1 MEVIQSNNL
10 GEKISTWYAKN
21 GRQNLPWRYDISP
34 YRVWI
39 SEIMLQQTQVNTAI
53 AYFER
58 FMAKYPDLQTIKN
71 ATEDDIYNMWSGL
84 GYYRRASFIFQA
96 KELIHEKFKGEMPDN
111 YDDLMSLPGVGKS
124 TAGAILSIAF
134 NKPYPILDANVKKV
148 ISRIFFKKN
157 FEEKIFWNLSED
169 LLDKKNIF
177 NFQQGVMDLGSQLC
191 LPKNPKCNLCPVSS
205 NCQSYLK
212 SEFPLLSKKSIKRK
226 KEFLEFQ
233 LIQKNQKYFMT
244 KENKL
249 GYWAN
254 LWMPPVLTANHQK
267 AEIIHKLSHR
277 ELNINFRNSNK
288 KPENIEGKWFHK
300 KELALIAI
308 PKPIFNR
315 LLIDG

>member
-10 GEKISTWYAKN
+10 GEKISDWYVEN
-21 GRQNLPWRYDISP
+21 GRQNLPWRYSISP

-58 FMAKYPDLQTIKN
+58 FMAKYPDLQTIKK
-71 ATEDDIYNMWSGL
+71 ASEDDIYNLWSGL

-96 KELIHEKFKGEMPDN
+96 KELIHAKFKGEMPDN
-111 YDDLMSLPGVGKS
+111 YDDLVSLPGVGKS

-177 NFQQGVMDLGSQLC
+177 NFQQGVMDVGAKLC
-191 LPKNPKCNLCPVSS
+191 LPKNPRCNLCPVSKD
-205 NCQSYLK
+205 CQSNLRN
-212 SEFPLLSKKSIKRK
+212 EFPLLSKKSVKRK

-277 ELNINFRNSNK
+277 ELNINFKNSNK
-288 KPENIEGKWFHK
+288 KPKNIQGKWFHK

>member
-10 GEKISTWYAKN
+10 GEKISNWYTKN

-71 ATEDDIYNMWSGL
+71 ATEDDIYNLWSGL

-96 KELIHEKFKGEMPDN
+96 KELIHAKFKGEMPDN
-111 YDDLMSLPGVGKS
+111 YDDLVSLPGVGKS

-177 NFQQGVMDLGSQLC
+177 NFQQGVMDVGAQLC
-191 LPKNPKCNLCPVSS
+191 LPKNPRCNLCPVSKD
-205 NCQSYLK
+205 CQSNLRN
-212 SEFPLLSKKSIKRK
+212 EFPLLSKKSVKRK

-277 ELNINFRNSNK
+277 ELNINFKNSNK
-288 KPENIEGKWFHK
+288 KPKNIQGKWFHK

>member
-1 MEVIQSNNL
+1 
-10 GEKISTWYAKN
+10 
-21 GRQNLPWRYDISP
+21 

-96 KELIHEKFKGEMPDN
+96 KELIHAKFKGEMPDN

-177 NFQQGVMDLGSQLC
+177 NFQQGVMDVGAKLC
-191 LPKNPKCNLCPVSS
+191 LPKNPRCNLCPVSKD
-205 NCQSYLK
+205 CQSNLRN
-212 SEFPLLSKKSIKRK
+212 EFPLLSKKSVKRK

-254 LWMPPVLTANHQK
+254 LWMPPVLTANNQK

-277 ELNINFRNSNK
+277 ELNINFKNSNK
-288 KPENIEGKWFHK
+288 KPKNIQGKWFHK

>member
-1 MEVIQSNNL
+1 MEVIQSINL
-10 GEKISTWYAKN
+10 GEKISNWYVEN
-21 GRQNLPWRYDISP
+21 GRQNLPWRYGISP
-34 YRVWI
+34 YRIWI
-39 SEIMLQQTQVNTAI
+39 SEVMLQQTQVNTAI
-53 AYFER
+53 TYFER
-58 FMAKYPDLQTIKN
+58 FMAKYPDLETIKN
-71 ATEDDIYNMWSGL
+71 ATEDDIYNLWSGL
-84 GYYRRASFIFQA
+84 GYYRRANYIFQA
-96 KELIHEKFKGEMPDN
+96 KELIHNKFKGEMPDN
-111 YDDLMSLPGVGKS
+111 YDELISLPGIGRS

-148 ISRIFFKKN
+148 ISRIFFKKD

-169 LLDKKNIF
+169 ILDKKNIF

-191 LPKNPKCNLCPVSS
+191 LPKNPKCNLCPVNN
-205 NCQSYLK
+205 NCQSNLRR
-212 SEFPLLSKKSIKRK
+212 EFPLLSKKSIKKK

-254 LWMPPVLTANHQK
+254 LWMPPVLTTNHQK
-267 AEIIHKLSHR
+267 AEIVHKLSHR

-288 KPENIEGKWFHK
+288 KPKNIEGKWFHK
-300 KELALIAI
+300 KDLALIAI

-315 LLIDG
+315 LLMDG

>member
-10 GEKISTWYAKN
+10 GEKISNWYVKN
-21 GRQNLPWRYDISP
+21 GRQNLPWRYSISP
-34 YRVWI
+34 YRVRI

-53 AYFER
+53 AYFKR
-58 FMAKYPDLQTIKN
+58 FMAKYPDLQTIKK
-71 ATEDDIYNMWSGL
+71 ASEDDIYNLWSGL

-96 KELIHEKFKGEMPDN
+96 KELIHANFKGEMPDN
-111 YDDLMSLPGVGKS
+111 YDDLVSLPGVGKS

-177 NFQQGVMDLGSQLC
+177 NFQQGVMDVGAQLC
-191 LPKNPKCNLCPVSS
+191 LPKNPRCNLCPVSKD
-205 NCQSYLK
+205 CQSNLRN
-212 SEFPLLSKKSIKRK
+212 EFPLLSKKSVKRK

-254 LWMPPVLTANHQK
+254 LWMPPVLIANHQK

-277 ELNINFRNSNK
+277 ELNINFKNSNK
-288 KPENIEGKWFHK
+288 KPKNIQGKWFHK

>member
-1 MEVIQSNNL
+1 MAVIQSNNL
-10 GEKISTWYAKN
+10 GEKISNWYVKN
-21 GRQNLPWRYDISP
+21 GRQNLPWRYSISP

-58 FMAKYPDLQTIKN
+58 FMAKYPDLQTIKK
-71 ATEDDIYNMWSGL
+71 ASEDDIYNLWSGL

-96 KELIHEKFKGEMPDN
+96 KELIHAKFKGEMPDN
-111 YDDLMSLPGVGKS
+111 YDDLVSLPGVGKS

-177 NFQQGVMDLGSQLC
+177 NFQQGVMDVGAKLC
-191 LPKNPKCNLCPVSS
+191 LPKNPRCNLCPVSKD
-205 NCQSYLK
+205 CQSNLRN
-212 SEFPLLSKKSIKRK
+212 EFPLLSKKSVKRK

-254 LWMPPVLTANHQK
+254 LWMPPVLIANHQK

-277 ELNINFRNSNK
+277 ELNINFKNSNK
-288 KPENIEGKWFHK
+288 KPKNIQGKWFHK

>member
-10 GEKISTWYAKN
+10 GEKISNWYVKN
-21 GRQNLPWRYDISP
+21 GRQNLPWRYSISP

-58 FMAKYPDLQTIKN
+58 FMAKYPDLQTIKK
-71 ATEDDIYNMWSGL
+71 ASEDDIYNLWSGL

-96 KELIHEKFKGEMPDN
+96 KELIHAKFKGEMPNN
-111 YDDLMSLPGVGKS
+111 YDDLVSLPGVGKS

-177 NFQQGVMDLGSQLC
+177 NFQQGVMDVGSQLC
-191 LPKNPKCNLCPVSS
+191 LPKNPRCNLCPVSKD
-205 NCQSYLK
+205 CQSNLRN
-212 SEFPLLSKKSIKRK
+212 EFPLLSKKSVKRK

-254 LWMPPVLTANHQK
+254 LWMPPVLIANHQK

-277 ELNINFRNSNK
+277 ELNINFKNSNK
-288 KPENIEGKWFHK
+288 KPKNIQGKWFHK

>member
-58 FMAKYPDLQTIKN
+58 FMAKYPDLQTIKK
-71 ATEDDIYNMWSGL
+71 ASEDDIYNLWSGL

-96 KELIHEKFKGEMPDN
+96 KELIHANFKGEMPDN
-111 YDDLMSLPGVGKS
+111 YDDLVSLPGVGKS

-148 ISRIFFKKN
+148 ISRIFFKKK

-177 NFQQGVMDLGSQLC
+177 NFQQGVMDVGSQLC
-191 LPKNPKCNLCPVSS
+191 LPKNPRCNLCPVSKD
-205 NCQSYLK
+205 CQSNLRN
-212 SEFPLLSKKSIKRK
+212 EFPLLSKKSVKRK

-254 LWMPPVLTANHQK
+254 LWMPPVSIASHQK

-288 KPENIEGKWFHK
+288 KPKNIEGKWFHK

>member
-10 GEKISTWYAKN
+10 GEKISNWYVKN
-21 GRQNLPWRYDISP
+21 GRQNLPWRYSISP

-58 FMAKYPDLQTIKN
+58 FMAKYPDLQTIKK
-71 ATEDDIYNMWSGL
+71 ATEDDIYNLWSGL

-96 KELIHEKFKGEMPDN
+96 KELIHAKFKGEMPDN

-177 NFQQGVMDLGSQLC
+177 NFQQGVMDVGAQLC
-191 LPKNPKCNLCPVSS
+191 LPKNPRCNLCPVSKD
-205 NCQSYLK
+205 CQSNLRN
-212 SEFPLLSKKSIKRK
+212 EFPLLSKKSVKRK

-277 ELNINFRNSNK
+277 ELNINFKNSNK
-288 KPENIEGKWFHK
+288 KPKNIQGKWFHK

>member
-71 ATEDDIYNMWSGL
+71 ATEDDIFNMWSGL
-84 GYYRRASFIFQA
+84 GYYRRASYIFQA
-96 KELIHEKFKGEMPDN
+96 KELIHAKFKGEMPDN
-111 YDDLMSLPGVGKS
+111 YDDLISLPGVGKS

-177 NFQQGVMDLGSQLC
+177 NFQQGVMDVGAQLC
-191 LPKNPKCNLCPVSS
+191 LPKNPRCNLCPVSKD
-205 NCQSYLK
+205 CQSNLRN
-212 SEFPLLSKKSIKRK
+212 EFPLLSKKSVKRK

-254 LWMPPVLTANHQK
+254 LWMPPVLIANHQK

-277 ELNINFRNSNK
+277 ELNINFKNSNK
-288 KPENIEGKWFHK
+288 KPKNIQGKWFHK

-315 LLIDG
+315 LLING

>member
-58 FMAKYPDLQTIKN
+58 FMAKYPDLQTIKK
-71 ATEDDIYNMWSGL
+71 ASEDDIYNLWSGL

-96 KELIHEKFKGEMPDN
+96 KELIHAKFKGEMPDN

-277 ELNINFRNSNK
+277 ELNINFKNSNK
-288 KPENIEGKWFHK
+288 KPKNIQGKWFHK

>member
-1 MEVIQSNNL
+1 MEVIQSINL
-10 GEKISTWYAKN
+10 GEKISNWYVEN
-21 GRQNLPWRYDISP
+21 GRQNLPWRYGISP
-34 YRVWI
+34 YRIWI

-53 AYFER
+53 TYFER

-71 ATEDDIYNMWSGL
+71 AAEDDIYNLWSGL
-84 GYYRRASFIFQA
+84 GYYRRANYIFQA
-96 KELIHEKFKGEMPDN
+96 KELIHNKFRGEMPDN
-111 YDDLMSLPGVGKS
+111 YDELISLPGIGRS

-148 ISRIFFKKN
+148 ISRIFFKKD
-157 FEEKIFWNLSED
+157 FEENIFWNLSED
-169 LLDKKNIF
+169 ILDKKNIF

-191 LPKNPKCNLCPVSS
+191 LPKNPKCNLCPVNN
-205 NCQSYLK
+205 NCQSNLRR
-212 SEFPLLSKKSIKRK
+212 EFPLLSKKSIKKK

-233 LIQKNQKYFMT
+233 IIQKNQKYFMT

-254 LWMPPVLTANHQK
+254 LWMPPVLTTNHQK

-277 ELNINFRNSNK
+277 ELNINFRNSYK
-288 KPENIEGKWFHK
+288 KPKNIEGKWFHK

-315 LLIDG
+315 LLING

>member
-10 GEKISTWYAKN
+10 GEKISDWYVKN
-21 GRQNLPWRYDISP
+21 GRQNLPWRYSISP

-58 FMAKYPDLQTIKN
+58 FMAKYPDLQTIKK
-71 ATEDDIYNMWSGL
+71 ASEDDIYNLWSGL

-96 KELIHEKFKGEMPDN
+96 KELIHAKFKGEMPDN
-111 YDDLMSLPGVGKS
+111 YDDLVSLPGVGKS

-177 NFQQGVMDLGSQLC
+177 NFQQGVMDVGAKLC
-191 LPKNPKCNLCPVSS
+191 LPKNPRCNLCPVSKD
-205 NCQSYLK
+205 CQSNLRN
-212 SEFPLLSKKSIKRK
+212 EFPLLSKKSVKRK

-254 LWMPPVLTANHQK
+254 LWMPPVLIANHQK

-277 ELNINFRNSNK
+277 ELNINFKNSNK
-288 KPENIEGKWFHK
+288 KPKNIQGKWFHK

>member
-10 GEKISTWYAKN
+10 GEKISNWYVKN
-21 GRQNLPWRYDISP
+21 GRQNLPWRYSISP

-53 AYFER
+53 AYFKR
-58 FMAKYPDLQTIKN
+58 FMAKYPDLQTIKK
-71 ATEDDIYNMWSGL
+71 ASEDDIYNLWSGL

-96 KELIHEKFKGEMPDN
+96 KELIHAKFKGEMPDN

-177 NFQQGVMDLGSQLC
+177 NFQQGVMDVGAKLC
-191 LPKNPKCNLCPVSS
+191 LPKNPRCNLCPVSKD
-205 NCQSYLK
+205 CQSNLRN
-212 SEFPLLSKKSIKRK
+212 EFPLLSKKSVKRK

-254 LWMPPVLTANHQK
+254 LWMPPVLIANHQK

-277 ELNINFRNSNK
+277 ELNINFRNSNV
-288 KPENIEGKWFHK
+288 KPKNIEGKWFHK

>member
-1 MEVIQSNNL
+1 MEVMQSNNL
-10 GEKISTWYAKN
+10 GEKISTWYTKN

-71 ATEDDIYNMWSGL
+71 ATEDDIFNMWSGL
-84 GYYRRASFIFQA
+84 GYYRRASYIFQA
-96 KELIHEKFKGEMPDN
+96 KELIHAKFKGEMPDN

-157 FEEKIFWNLSED
+157 FEEKIFWNLAED

-177 NFQQGVMDLGSQLC
+177 NFQQGAMDVGTQLC
-191 LPKNPKCNLCPVSS
+191 LPENPRCNLCPVSKD
-205 NCQSYLK
+205 CQSNLRN
-212 SEFPLLSKKSIKRK
+212 EFPLLSKKSVKRK

-254 LWMPPVLTANHQK
+254 LWMPPVLIANHQK

-277 ELNINFRNSNK
+277 ELNINFKNSNK
-288 KPENIEGKWFHK
+288 KPKNIQGKWFHK

>member
-96 KELIHEKFKGEMPDN
+96 KELIHAKFKGEMPDN

-191 LPKNPKCNLCPVSS
+191 LPKNPKCNMCPVSS

-254 LWMPPVLTANHQK
+254 LWMPPVLIANHQK

-277 ELNINFRNSNK
+277 ELNINFKNSNK
-288 KPENIEGKWFHK
+288 KPKNIQGKWFHK

>member
-10 GEKISTWYAKN
+10 GEKISNWYVKN
-21 GRQNLPWRYDISP
+21 GRQNLPWRYSISP

-53 AYFER
+53 AYFEK
-58 FMAKYPDLQTIKN
+58 FMAKYPDLQTIKK
-71 ATEDDIYNMWSGL
+71 ASEDDIYNLWSGL

-96 KELIHEKFKGEMPDN
+96 KELIHAKFKGEMPDN
-111 YDDLMSLPGVGKS
+111 YDDLVSLPGVGKS

-177 NFQQGVMDLGSQLC
+177 NFQQGVMDVGAKLC
-191 LPKNPKCNLCPVSS
+191 LPKNPRCNLCPVSKD
-205 NCQSYLK
+205 CQSNLRN
-212 SEFPLLSKKSIKRK
+212 EFPLLSKKSVKRK

-254 LWMPPVLTANHQK
+254 LWMPPVLIANHQK

-277 ELNINFRNSNK
+277 ELNINFKNSNK
-288 KPENIEGKWFHK
+288 KPKNIQGKWFHK

>member
-10 GEKISTWYAKN
+10 GEKISDWYAEN

-58 FMAKYPDLQTIKN
+58 FMAKYPDLQTIKK
-71 ATEDDIYNMWSGL
+71 ASEDDIYNLWSGL

-96 KELIHEKFKGEMPDN
+96 KELIHAKFKGEMPDN
-111 YDDLMSLPGVGKS
+111 YDDLVSLPGVGKS

-177 NFQQGVMDLGSQLC
+177 NFQQGVMDVGAKLC
-191 LPKNPKCNLCPVSS
+191 LPKNPRCNLCPVSKD
-205 NCQSYLK
+205 CQSNLRN
-212 SEFPLLSKKSIKRK
+212 EFPLLSKKSVKRK

-254 LWMPPVLTANHQK
+254 LWMPPVLIANHQK

-277 ELNINFRNSNK
+277 ELNINFKNSNK
-288 KPENIEGKWFHK
+288 KPKNIQGKWFHK

>member
-10 GEKISTWYAKN
+10 GEKISNWYVKN
-21 GRQNLPWRYDISP
+21 GRQNLPWRYSISP

-58 FMAKYPDLQTIKN
+58 FMAKYPDLQTIKK
-71 ATEDDIYNMWSGL
+71 ASEDDIYNLWSGL

-96 KELIHEKFKGEMPDN
+96 KELIHAKFKGEMPDN
-111 YDDLMSLPGVGKS
+111 YDDLVSLPGVGKS

-177 NFQQGVMDLGSQLC
+177 NFQQGVMDVGAKLC
-191 LPKNPKCNLCPVSS
+191 LPKNPRCNLCPVSKD
-205 NCQSYLK
+205 CQSNLRN
-212 SEFPLLSKKSIKRK
+212 EFPLLSKKSVKRK

-254 LWMPPVLTANHQK
+254 LWMPPVLIANHQK

-277 ELNINFRNSNK
+277 ELNINFKNSDK
-288 KPENIEGKWFHK
+288 KPKNIQGKWFHK